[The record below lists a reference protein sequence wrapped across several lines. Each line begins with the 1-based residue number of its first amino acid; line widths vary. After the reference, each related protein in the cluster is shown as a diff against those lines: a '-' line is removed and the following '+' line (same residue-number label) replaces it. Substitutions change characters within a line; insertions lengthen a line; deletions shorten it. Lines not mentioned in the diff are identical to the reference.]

1 MITPG
6 TLIVSRAGIDVPG
19 VPLDGVGFR
28 QMPSVLERLI
38 AKRVSA
44 ITIRSTVFVRSDIV
58 DAVMAGAMPELTA
71 HELVHVRQWREQGA
85 VRFLWRYVAEYLR
98 LRAFGLGHDDA
109 YRRIG
114 AEWAAYAE
122 AAHIV
127 HRP

>member
-1 MITPG
+1 M
-6 TLIVSRAGIDVPG
+6 SRAGIDVPD
-19 VPLDGVGFR
+19 VSLDGVAFR
-28 QMPSVLERLI
+28 PMPPVLERLMG
-38 AKRVSA
+38 KRAAA

-58 DAVMAGAMPELTA
+58 DAVLTGAMPELTA

-85 VRFLWRYVAEYLR
+85 VRFLCRYVSEYLR
-98 LRAFGLGHDDA
+98 LRLFGLGHDDA